1 MTDKKVAPDEGI
13 VPIAYSPR
21 QFCRAAGIS
30 ISLLYTL
37 WREGRGPK
45 FRYALGRRMITGKDA
60 TAWLENLPTEA
71 PDNIRARMEKRKR
84 GAA

>member
-1 MTDKKVAPDEGI
+1 MTDKTPETVA
-13 VPIAYSPR
+13 PIAYSPR
-21 QFCRAAGIS
+21 QFSRAAGIS

-45 FRYALGRRMITGKDA
+45 FRYAMGRRMITIKDA
-60 TAWLENLPTEA
+60 TAWLEKLPDEA
-71 PDNIRARMEKRKR
+71 PPNIRARMEKRRKR